1 MKKKFCAVL
10 GVLMVL
16 YIRLIP
22 VVGAAHPFGGLMM
35 VVCGISAST
44 VIVAFLERYIL

>member
-1 MKKKFCAVL
+1 MKKLVCTVL
-10 GVLMVL
+10 GALLML

-22 VVGAAHPFGGLMM
+22 VIGAAHPFGGLMM

-44 VIVAFLERYIL
+44 IIVAFLERYIL